1 MDDRRPQP
9 GAASGDRSGAWRHG
23 LSPRAERVARAAI
36 EAMLA
41 DEDAAGHLVA
51 PPATTCDRAVEWM
64 SRSTGH
70 ASGSLRHGFGF
81 LTLCLQLL
89 PLFVLGLP
97 RRMTSLSLADRVRYL
112 SALEASRSGL
122 LAMLFL
128 AFKVPMG
135 IVAFEEGDELRSTG
149 FDRPST
155 TARRQLVW
163 LREPAAGTPGA
174 PAAEEGGAAA

>member
-1 MDDRRPQP
+1 
-9 GAASGDRSGAWRHG
+9 
-23 LSPRAERVARAAI
+23 
-36 EAMLA
+36 
-41 DEDAAGHLVA
+41 
-51 PPATTCDRAVEWM
+51 
-64 SRSTGH
+64 
-70 ASGSLRHGFGF
+70 
-81 LTLCLQLL
+81 
-89 PLFVLGLP
+89 
-97 RRMTSLSLADRVRYL
+97 MTSLSLADRVRYL